1 MYKLKKK
8 HFLLQ
13 TKSKKIIILQE
24 LQEKIDRDSAQIE
37 SLENQKNE
45 MQVKL
50 NEVEVNKKKLDE
62 LIHDMNTKIQQE
74 NLNVNKF

>member
-13 TKSKKIIILQE
+13 TKSKKKFILQE